1 MSIKTNPEVTWVEC
15 DCCGGEIEGEAL
27 LKASMGGLNGDLCG
41 ECLRLSSWGRY
52 IRDNFS
58 EELESYEARAGE
70 PFELTGVDR
79 FLLVEYDDRAGYW
92 LTTHGTPQDAARYLT
107 AQEYPPN
114 WTELHDLNS
123 PDDKYDEVTTF
134 VKRP

>member
-1 MSIKTNPEVTWVEC
+1 MSTKTNPEVTWLEC
-15 DCCGGEIEGEAL
+15 DSCGVEIDERDAAYGEQFDGQ
-27 LKASMGGLNGDLCG
+27 DLCG
-41 ECLRLSSWGRY
+41 DCLSLSAWGRY

-92 LTTHGTPQDAARYLT
+92 LTTHGTAEDAARYLT
-107 AQEYPPN
+107 TQEYPPN

-123 PDDKYDEVTTF
+123 PDDRYDEITTF